1 MGILQTWSENR
12 TLNNLLENEDT
23 GLVSEVSEE
32 VVRNRIS
39 KAIKKKDYKTLRAL
53 HEYYPSVEPD
63 REAVQKSYSKLYD
76 KNDLPSAHDLFS
88 VFGIEPAHPL
98 SEEETIIE
106 IKHLK
111 GEVISR
117 LKKDPVI
124 FKDKHYLALQIEG
137 IEKPVMTAV
146 SGRDYYHSEK
156 GTKCSVKVPFVQKV
170 NMLGHPIGETYAQ
183 VVYID

>member
-1 MGILQTWSENR
+1 MKILQRWGENK
-12 TLNNLLENEDT
+12 TLNNLLETEDT
-23 GLVSEVSEE
+23 NLASQVSAE
-32 VVRNRIS
+32 VVTSRIS
-39 KAIKKKDYKTLRAL
+39 KAIKQKDYETLRAL

-63 REAVQKSYSKLYD
+63 GEAVQKSYAKLYD
-76 KNDLPSAHDLFS
+76 KDDLPSAHNLFS
-88 VFGIEPAHPL
+88 VFGIEPEHPL
-98 SEEETIIE
+98 SEEETIVE

-117 LKKDPVI
+117 LKNEPPI

-137 IEKPVMTAV
+137 IEKPVMTVV
-146 SGRDYYHSEK
+146 SARDYYHSNK

-170 NMLGHPIGETYAQ
+170 NMLGHRLGETYAQ